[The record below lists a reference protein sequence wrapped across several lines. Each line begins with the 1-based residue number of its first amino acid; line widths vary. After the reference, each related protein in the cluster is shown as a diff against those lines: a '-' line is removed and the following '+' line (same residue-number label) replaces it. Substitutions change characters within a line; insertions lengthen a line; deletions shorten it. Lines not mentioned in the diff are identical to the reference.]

1 MRIEGQKHRLDVH
14 DADPSGSA
22 FDDVNLSGSRFHN
35 INLSGGEY
43 SQINLSGC
51 SFEDFEHVRLARPRR

>member
-14 DADPSGSA
+14 DADLAGSA

-35 INLSGGEY
+35 VNLSGGEY
-43 SQINLSGC
+43 SQINLAGC
-51 SFEDFEHVRLARPRR
+51 SFEDFEHVRLARPQR

>member
-14 DADPSGSA
+14 DADLSGSD
-22 FDDVNLSGSRFHN
+22 FDDVNLSGSRFRN

-43 SQINLSGC
+43 SQINLVRMLLRRL
-51 SFEDFEHVRLARPRR
+51 EHVRLARPRR